1 MKAKDA
7 KKGDDS
13 APKRKATREDT
24 ADSSRKEPRTNNGTK
39 SERAGAKKEKT
50 EKDNKND
57 DKKNQDAEVE
67 NKEAWL

>member
-7 KKGDDS
+7 KKGDS

-39 SERAGAKKEKT
+39 SERAGTKKEKT
-50 EKDNKND
+50 EKENEKD
-57 DKKNQDAEVE
+57 DKKNQNAEVE